1 MDKQSVGE
9 LISKTKGFQD
19 MFASPV
25 LSRLFGFK
33 STKKT
38 PIDSSEPQTD
48 EYKRTIN
55 NKDPNFSTIGDGPT
69 KVLKSGDSEAD
80 ILGKMYNFM
89 VQDYL
94 LEEKQSKSDE
104 KYRKQLMDQKD
115 RFTNELVMALTGKK
129 APAGKRSGTPTNFGK
144 LAKIGVMGAGALG
157 TFFLA
162 EKALANVD
170 WKSLLPDLPKGLA
183 ENFNI
188 GTSTKTPTTI
198 DVGNVSNLSDLVG
211 KLESGGDYN
220 KMVIP
225 TGKGIKPEKPITEMT
240 LDEVSSLQEKM
251 KKSGDYPSTAVGKY
265 QYLQGTL
272 KGVAKQENLDTSK
285 EKFTPEIQE
294 RLFKRTLVNR
304 GLEDYK
310 SGKISKEQF
319 QNNLAMEFASIP
331 VTTDIHRPAGKGY
344 AAKNI
349 KVGESY
355 YAGVGGNKSLVKPEV
370 VAKLLEDLKS
380 PTVSMQPT
388 ESKID
393 ATDNK
398 FKETQKIKKSM
409 TSGSSSTT
417 AVINQTNN
425 NYSGDT
431 NLIVSTDNENNWPA
445 ILAKQ
450 FPIYR

>member
-1 MDKQSVGE
+1 MNKQSVGE
-9 LISKTKGFQD
+9 LISKTEGFQD

-25 LSRLFGFK
+25 LSRIFGSK

-48 EYKRTIN
+48 EYKQTIN
-55 NKDPNFSTIGDGPT
+55 NKDPNFSTIGDGPIT
-69 KVLKSGDSEAD
+69 SLKSGDSEAD
-80 ILGKMYNFM
+80 ILSKMYNFM

-94 LEEKQSKSDE
+94 LQEQQDKADE
-104 KYRKQLMDQKD
+104 KYKKQLMDQKD
-115 RFTNELVMALTGKK
+115 RFTGELVMALTGKK
-129 APAGKRSGTPTNFGK
+129 APAGKRGGLPTNFGK
-144 LAKIGVMGAGALG
+144 LAKIGIMGAGALG

-162 EKALANVD
+162 EKALASVD

-183 ENFNI
+183 ENLNI
-188 GTSTKTPTTI
+188 GTSTKTTTI

-240 LDEVSSLQEKM
+240 LDEVSSLQDKM

-272 KGVAKQENLDTSK
+272 KGVAKQENLDTSST
-285 EKFTPEIQE
+285 KFTPEIQE

-331 VTTDIHRPAGKGY
+331 VATDIHRPAGKGY
-344 AAKNI
+344 TARNI
-349 KVGESY
+349 KAGESY
-355 YAGVGGNKSLVKPEV
+355 YAGVGGNKSLVQPQV
-370 VAKLLEDLKS
+370 VTKLLEDLKS
-380 PTVSMQPT
+380 PTLSVQPT
-388 ESKID
+388 ESTID

-409 TSGSSSTT
+409 TLGSSSTT

-431 NLIVSTDNENNWPA
+431 NLVTTGNENNWPSL
-445 ILAKQ
+445 LAKQ